1 MYSRIL
7 GFILCGL
14 MVSSAHTSDIYK
26 CVSKDGAA
34 SYRDTPCLGQRAD
47 LLHKDTDAE
56 AAKAKQERVA
66 NAIDGMLQSG
76 RLEEA
81 RSFAA
86 ANGVI
91 PLFQQRVQA
100 NARREQEERQQEVA
114 NDAEVRREEEA
125 AAQARH
131 QQAMD
136 EYHAKLVKADAEEET
151 FRKEHWSEIKQQHL
165 PEVLQ
170 SQSSKTYNAARGQWC
185 SVGQD
190 GSTVCQ

>member
-7 GFILCGL
+7 GLILCCL
-14 MVSSAHTSDIYK
+14 MAASANASDIYK
-26 CVSKDGAA
+26 CVSKSGVV
-34 SYRDTPCLGQRAD
+34 SYGDTPCSGQRAD

-56 AAKAKQERVA
+56 AAKAKQERIS

-81 RSFAA
+81 KSFAA
-86 ANGVI
+86 ANGVV
-91 PLFQQRVQA
+91 PLLQARLQA
-100 NARREQEERQQEVA
+100 NVRLEQEKRRQEIA
-114 NDAEVRREEEA
+114 NDAEIRREEEA

-136 EYHAKLVKADAEEET
+136 EYQAKLAKADAEEEK
-151 FRKEHWSEIKQQHL
+151 FRKEHWSEMKQQHL
-165 PEVLQ
+165 PEVLH
-170 SQSSKTYNAARGQWC
+170 SQSSKTFNAARGQWC

>member
-14 MVSSAHTSDIYK
+14 MVSGAHASDIYK
-26 CVSKDGAA
+26 CVSKDGAV
-34 SYRDTPCLGQRAD
+34 SYRDTPCPGQRAD

-56 AAKAKQERVA
+56 AAKAKQERIS

-76 RLEEA
+76 RQEEA

-86 ANGVI
+86 ANGAI
-91 PLFQQRVQA
+91 PLFQQHVQA
-100 NARREQEERQQEVA
+100 NARREQEKRQQEIA
-114 NDAEVRREEEA
+114 HDAEVRREEEA

-136 EYHAKLVKADAEEET
+136 DYHAKSVKADVEEEK
-151 FRKEHWSEIKQQHL
+151 FRKEHWSEMKQQHL

-170 SQSSKTYNAARGQWC
+170 SQSSKTFNAARGQWC